1 MDEKRRKLTLIGKS
15 YAREGFEFI
24 FLGLAEECSSCR
36 FRFTCGNL
44 ESNRKYRV
52 LSLKNPRDLKPCR
65 VHTEGVLLVEV
76 EEAPLIATIESK
88 KALIG
93 TIIEY
98 HPIKCDQRC
107 PISDYC
113 SPSVREGEKYMI
125 EAILGTPEEGCRK
138 GRDLKIVRM
147 IRSG

>member
-44 ESNRKYRV
+44 EAERKYRV
-52 LSLKNPRDLKPCR
+52 VSLKNPRDLKPCR
-65 VHTEGVLLVEV
+65 IHEEGVLLVEV
-76 EEAPLIATIESK
+76 EETPLIAAIESK
-88 KALIG
+88 KALVG

-98 HPIKCDQRC
+98 HPIKCGEKC
-107 PISDYC
+107 SISDYC
-113 SPSVREGEKYMI
+113 SPPVRGGEKYRI
-125 EAILGTPEEGCRK
+125 EAIVGAPQERCRRGK
-138 GRDLKIVRM
+138 DLKIVRM